1 MPDNL
6 QTETSPSMT
15 GLVSGIINDAQQL
28 IRQELALARSE
39 VKDEWNKTKAAAASF
54 CAAAAVGTLSFVLL
68 SLTLVHL
75 LHWLTNE
82 TAERFPLWACYGI
95 VGGLFLF
102 TSLILFYTGKN
113 KAEQI
118 NVVPRQTAE
127 TMKENVQWLKNQT

>member
-1 MPDNL
+1 MPEHL
-6 QTETSPSMT
+6 QTDTSPSLT
-15 GLVSGIINDAQQL
+15 SLVSGIVNDAQQL

-39 VKDEWNKTKAAAASF
+39 VKEEWNKTKAAAASF
-54 CAAAAVGTLSFVLL
+54 CAAAALGTMSLVLL

-75 LHWLTNE
+75 LHRLANE

-95 VGGLFLF
+95 IGGLFGF
-102 TSLILFYTGKN
+102 VALILFYAGKN

-118 NVVPRQTAE
+118 NMVPRQTAE